1 MAEKMFH
8 IENLDKLLD
17 VLNKKFPR
25 EFERTF
31 VTAMR
36 FVTFKALARAR
47 INSPVDTGRLRASLF
62 STVEAPIGSII
73 GIIGSP
79 VEYASFVEKP
89 GNVLGVG
96 RRPFLEPAFTQHM
109 DDIERD
115 FLRFAQM
122 LAKKLGF

>member
-1 MAEKMFH
+1 MFY

-17 VLNKKFPR
+17 VLDKQFPR

-62 STVEAPIGSII
+62 NTVEAPIGSII

-79 VEYASFVEKP
+79 VEYASFVEMP